1 MTKINHALKLL
12 TTIASVFF
20 MGYLLESY
28 ASASTLLN
36 DFFEIST
43 NLLPLVMSI
52 SIFVMTWHAY
62 NKNKN
67 NTSLFLGAALLVI
80 GLFDLYHVLSYP
92 FMPDFIT
99 PNSHQKTMV
108 FWGGA
113 RLISA
118 LFFLA
123 GVFIYKDS
131 FPRLINKPVLIVSI
145 NVFNIVFLNMILA
158 YSDHL
163 PVINYPDGSFSTT
176 GILLLLL
183 TSVITLTVAYLYSRS
198 LKETGQESTVYL
210 IYGFIIIAFSNL
222 AYFDYDSSGNLLRA
236 AGYYFIYLA
245 LFKLSIEQPYEKRVE
260 VDEKRIHSAKERYR
274 NLFDN
279 ANDAIITTD
288 LENRITSWNL
298 SAEKIFGW
306 KAREVIGKNLAQTIV
321 SPDIHAETERLIND
335 IMSGKTVA
343 GIETVRLRSGGTG
356 IDVSLTIS
364 PILDTDQNIIG
375 FSSIIRD
382 ITERKQTEKLL
393 RQSEEKYRTLIEN
406 IQDGVFII
414 QDAKIEFVNEAFARM
429 VGYTVEEVI
438 GMDFQEFVAPED
450 LKTVTDRYYRRQS
463 GESVPKEY
471 EFCILHRD
479 GTRIIVNMNVGLINY
494 RGRLAS
500 MRTVKNITEHKLAD
514 EQIKASLRE
523 KEVLLREI
531 HHRVKNNMQVISS
544 LLKLQAGYIKDKK
557 YLDMFKD
564 SQGRIMSMSLVYEKL
579 YKSEGMAKIN
589 FNGYVKDLVTDLF
602 QSFGVKQDTITLNI
616 NAEDVSFGVDTAIPC
631 GLVVNEL
638 VTNSLKHAFPDSRK
652 GEIRISLCKAD
663 DDEFELVVGDNGVG
677 IPEEIDFRKTESLGP
692 HLVKIL
698 AENQLQ
704 GEINLDRRKGT
715 EFQIKFKGGK

>member
-1 MTKINHALKLL
+1 MTEINHALKLL
-12 TTIASVFF
+12 TTVASVFLL
-20 MGYLLESY
+20 GYLLESY
-28 ASASTLLN
+28 ASASTILN

-67 NTSLFLGAALLVI
+67 NTSLFLGAALLVTGI
-80 GLFDLYHVLSYP
+80 FDLYHLLSYP
-92 FMPDFIT
+92 FMPAFIT
-99 PNSHQKTMV
+99 PNSNQKAMV

-118 LFFLA
+118 ILFLA
-123 GVFIYKDS
+123 SVYVYKDS
-131 FPRLINKPVLIVSI
+131 FSRLINRPVLIVSV
-145 NVFNIVFLNMILA
+145 NVFNIIFLISMLA
-158 YSDHL
+158 YSDYL
-163 PVINYPDGSFSTT
+163 PAIHYSDGSISTA

-183 TSVITLTVAYLYSRS
+183 TSGIILNVGYLYSGR
-198 LKETGQESTVYL
+198 LKETGQKSIICL
-210 IYGFIIIAFSNL
+210 IYGFIILSISNL
-222 AYFDYDSSGNLLRA
+222 AYVSYDFSGNLLKA
-236 AGYYFIYLA
+236 AGYYFMYLA
-245 LFKLSIEQPYEKRVE
+245 LFKLSIEQPYEKRAE
-260 VDEKRIHSAKERYR
+260 ADEKRIHTARERYR

-288 LENRITSWNL
+288 LEDRITSWNR

-306 KAREVIGKNLAQTIV
+306 KAGEVIGKNLAHMIV
-321 SPDIHAETERLIND
+321 PPDLRAERKCLISD

-343 GIETVRLRSGGTG
+343 GIETVRLRSDSTG
-356 IDVSLTIS
+356 MDVSITIS

-375 FSSIIRD
+375 MSSIIRD
-382 ITERKQTEKLL
+382 ITERKQAEKLL

-414 QDAKIEFVNEAFARM
+414 QDAKIQFVNEAFARM
-429 VGYTVEEVI
+429 VGYTVEEVV
-438 GMDFQEFVAPED
+438 GRDFQEFVAPED
-450 LKTVTDRYYRRQS
+450 LKTVTERYHRRLS

-471 EFCILHRD
+471 EFLMIHRD

-494 RGRLAS
+494 RGRMAS
-500 MRTVKNITEHKLAD
+500 MRTVKNITERKRAE

-523 KEVLLREI
+523 KEILLREI

-544 LLKLQAGYIKDKK
+544 LLRLQAGYMKDEK

-564 SQGRIMSMSLVYEKL
+564 SQGRIMTMSLVYEKL

-589 FNGYVKDLVTDLF
+589 FNGYIKDLVTDLF
-602 QSFGVKQDTITLNI
+602 QSYGVKQGTIALNI

-631 GLVVNEL
+631 GLIVNEL

-677 IPEEIDFRKTESLGP
+677 IPEEIDFGKTESLGL

-704 GEINLDRRKGT
+704 GEINLDRSKGT
-715 EFQIKFKGGK
+715 EFKIKFKGGK